1 MNSTAYSEVS
11 TKKNVS
17 GQMTKAVI
25 LLVISLGLLWF
36 TTDFSFFRIFESQST
51 GWVLWVS
58 YAKDLLLPFAFYF
71 FLCLAERWLKTWQV
85 RALIAFTLPTMIEI
99 YQGLYYQFT
108 PTRYVGSFD
117 PLDILVYAIGVGLA
131 ILIERKIFAKLLKF
145 W

>member
-1 MNSTAYSEVS
+1 MKPITYSEVS